1 MKARAT
7 SYSRDPNR
15 WHEQRA
21 RWKRHW
27 ESRDARR
34 RPLEQQERDE
44 QNEPPRKSYGKVQV
58 WYTPPG
64 VQVERVN
71 RTRVGRD
78 RLNFVDRIVV
88 VRLVQRRVVV
98 LGIARVAVRTT
109 VVHFLRYR
117 CVMVLGG
124 YGTTWLPE
132 TDNGLHPLD

>member
-34 RPLEQQERDE
+34 RRRRPLEQQERDE

-58 WYTPPG
+58 WDTPPG

-78 RLNFVDRIVV
+78 RLDFVDVD
-88 VRLVQRRVVV
+88 V

-124 YGTTWLPE
+124 YGTTWSPE

>member
-27 ESRDARR
+27 ESRGARRRRR

-78 RLNFVDRIVV
+78 RLDFVQRLVV
-88 VRLVQRRVVV
+88 VRLVDV

-117 CVMVLGG
+117 CVMVLR
-124 YGTTWLPE
+124 
-132 TDNGLHPLD
+132 H

>member
-15 WHEQRA
+15 WREQRA

-27 ESRDARR
+27 ESRGARRRRR

-58 WYTPPG
+58 WETPPS

-78 RLNFVDRIVV
+78 RLDFVDRLVV
-88 VRLVQRRVVV
+88 VQRRVVV

-117 CVMVLGG
+117 CVVVLR
-124 YGTTWLPE
+124 
-132 TDNGLHPLD
+132 H